1 MSSNGLKRRKNT
13 GVSKNNANTMT
24 ADKYATQHDLF
35 GPISGALLVDPVR
48 IRGEVTP
55 GAFERVQIARW
66 LNQRGTSP
74 TTRNPATVA
83 DLEPAHDIQQE
94 IRELVRR
101 YPDAQIVR
109 DWLQEQPPWYTQ
121 AIQRIRNTGAPVVQ
135 AMSRAI
141 EPVRQVMPSA
151 DTCLRCCAKTAE
163 TGTGAVVGAGVGAC
177 AGCMCALGMAANE
190 NAPEMSEEEKAS
202 LMAAAVPAGAAVGA
216 FVGAILGPE
225 ECLRCAGGACKAACE
240 AQGNYGGSRRKTRKG
255 KRKKRRKTRK
265 LKRKRKRTIKKK
277 RRRGR
282 KSRKR

>member
-1 MSSNGLKRRKNT
+1 MASNGLKRRKNT

-48 IRGEVTP
+48 IRGEGAP
-55 GAFERVQIARW
+55 GAYERVQITRW
-66 LNQRGTSP
+66 INQSGTSP
-74 TTRNPATVA
+74 TNSNRRVTVA
-83 DLEPAHDIQQE
+83 DLEPALDIQQE

-109 DWLQEQPPWYTQ
+109 DWLQEQPTWYTPIVSRIPSVQ
-121 AIQRIRNTGAPVVQ
+121 EMSRQCNNCCSNIGDRGSAALALGACGGLVGCTCGFPAEGAKCGAACGACIGKKKCIGEHSTWCDALLETCGMCGECIQRQNYVRN
-135 AMSRAI
+135 
-141 EPVRQVMPSA
+141 
-151 DTCLRCCAKTAE
+151 
-163 TGTGAVVGAGVGAC
+163 
-177 AGCMCALGMAANE
+177 
-190 NAPEMSEEEKAS
+190 
-202 LMAAAVPAGAAVGA
+202 
-216 FVGAILGPE
+216 
-225 ECLRCAGGACKAACE
+225 GGR
-240 AQGNYGGSRRKTRKG
+240 RRKTRKG